1 MSEFLNPQEITA
13 LTGYVMPSKQADW
26 LKSKSIPHKIDGTR
40 VIVATAHTRAWL
52 EGRNTVSSNGPNWA
66 ALKTA

>member
-26 LKSKSIPHKIDGTR
+26 LKLKSTPHKLCADD
-40 VIVATAHTRAWL
+40 ATEKIWRLRTTKY
-52 EGRNTVSSNGPNWA
+52 GRLT
-66 ALKTA
+66 TAPQ